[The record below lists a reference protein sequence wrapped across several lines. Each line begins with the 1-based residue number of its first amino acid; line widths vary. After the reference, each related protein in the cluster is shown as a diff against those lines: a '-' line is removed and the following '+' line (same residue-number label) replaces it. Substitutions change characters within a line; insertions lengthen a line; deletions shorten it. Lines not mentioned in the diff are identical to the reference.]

1 VLIPFTGGQLDARVL
16 QAAIRIASAEEAVLV
31 PAYLIVVPWEFS
43 LEAPLKR
50 QVEVAMPLL
59 EAVELESLKRG
70 VAVDARIERGRTPRD
85 ALERLWDAEPF
96 DRVIAP
102 APVEGS
108 AGLSPADLTWI
119 LGHAPCETVILR
131 P

>member
-1 VLIPFTGGQLDARVL
+1 VLIPFTGDSLDPRVL
-16 QAAIRIASAEEAVLV
+16 EAAVRIAGAEEAVLV

-59 EAVELESLKRG
+59 EAVEVESLRHG

-85 ALERLWDAEPF
+85 ALERLWEAEPF
-96 DRVIAP
+96 DRIIAP
-102 APVEGS
+102 APVEGQ
-108 AGLSPADLTWI
+108 AGLSGADLAWI
-119 LGHAPCETVILR
+119 LGHAPCETLILR